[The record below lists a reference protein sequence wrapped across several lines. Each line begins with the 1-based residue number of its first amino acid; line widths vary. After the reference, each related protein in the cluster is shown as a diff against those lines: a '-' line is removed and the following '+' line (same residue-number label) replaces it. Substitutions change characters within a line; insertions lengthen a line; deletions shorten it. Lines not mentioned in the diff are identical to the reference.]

1 MEYEMINNIN
11 DKISVT
17 NNGLKGDDNDSK
29 HLDYNTEVLAVKI
42 KNIAIA
48 DEMNKILA
56 LKRVVTTPASR
67 QELDSLFIQCLE
79 TFITINNKG
88 V

>member
-1 MEYEMINNIN
+1 MMINNIT
-11 DKISVT
+11 DKVSVT
-17 NNGLKGDDNDSK
+17 NN
-29 HLDYNTEVLAVKI
+29 TEVYAVKI

>member
-1 MEYEMINNIN
+1 MINNISYVT
-11 DKISVT
+11 SV
-17 NNGLKGDDNDSK
+17 K
-29 HLDYNTEVLAVKI
+29 V

-48 DEMNKILA
+48 KEMNKILR
-56 LKRVVTTPASR
+56 LKRVVTKPARR
-67 QELDSLFIQCLE
+67 QELDSLFNQCLE

>member
-1 MEYEMINNIN
+1 MKNNISYVT
-11 DKISVT
+11 SV
-17 NNGLKGDDNDSK
+17 K
-29 HLDYNTEVLAVKI
+29 V

-48 DEMNKILA
+48 KEMNKILR
-56 LKRVVTTPASR
+56 LKRVITKPARR
-67 QELDSLFIQCLE
+67 QELDNLFNQCLE

>member
-1 MEYEMINNIN
+1 MINNISYVT
-11 DKISVT
+11 SV
-17 NNGLKGDDNDSK
+17 K
-29 HLDYNTEVLAVKI
+29 V

-48 DEMNKILA
+48 KEMNKILR
-56 LKRVVTTPASR
+56 LKRVITKPARR
-67 QELDSLFIQCLE
+67 QELDNLFNQCLE